1 MIWREKVFECTA
13 CYKIIYINIVL
24 CIYLINIDGLL
35 LFVYFNN
42 SEIK

>member
-1 MIWREKVFECTA
+1 MIWREKGFECTA
-13 CYKIIYINIVL
+13 CYKIIYINILFCV
-24 CIYLINIDGLL
+24 IDELL

>member
-1 MIWREKVFECTA
+1 MIWREKGFECTA
-13 CYKIIYINIVL
+13 CYKIIYIN
-24 CIYLINIDGLL
+24 INIDGLL

>member
-1 MIWREKVFECTA
+1 MIWREEGFECTA
-13 CYKIIYINIVL
+13 CYKIIY
-24 CIYLINIDGLL
+24 INIDGLL

>member
-13 CYKIIYINIVL
+13 CYKIIYINILFVYFL
-24 CIYLINIDGLL
+24 FNFDELL
-35 LFVYFNN
+35 LLVYFNN